1 MSDGN
6 GAGGGDG
13 YAVRAEGLEKRYGE
27 KRALDG
33 FDLAVREGTVHGLL
47 GPNGAG
53 KTTAVRILSTLVR
66 LDGGRAT
73 VAGLDVAAHPREV
86 RARIGL
92 TGQYAAVDE
101 VLTGRQNLEMFGR
114 LFHLGGKRAKLRA
127 TELLA
132 QFDLTDAADK
142 GVGKYSGGM
151 RRRLDLAASMIL
163 APAVLFLDEP
173 TTGLDPRSRG
183 EVWESVRALVAG
195 GTTVLLT
202 TQYLEE
208 ADKLASRIT
217 VIDQGRAIADDTPDG
232 LKSTVGG
239 DRVEVVVA
247 ERADIPRAVK
257 VVARVS
263 DGEPESDETE
273 LRVHAPVTDR
283 VSALTEVARTLQ
295 DEGVRVEDIGLRRP
309 SLDDVFLRLTGHRAE
324 KPGSTESTGSGGI
337 AGNTESTGSGGI
349 AGNTESTGSGGIA
362 GNTEKGAA
370 A

>member
-1 MSDGN
+1 MG
-6 GAGGGDG
+6 G
-13 YAVRAEGLEKRYGE
+13 YAVKAEGLEKRYGE

-33 FDLAVREGTVHGLL
+33 FDLVVREGTVHGLL

-53 KTTAVRILSTLVR
+53 KTTAVRILSTLLK
-66 LDGGRAT
+66 LDGGQAT
-73 VAGLDVAAHPREV
+73 VAGLDVARQPREV

-114 LFHLGGKRAKLRA
+114 LFHLGGRRARSRA
-127 TELLA
+127 TELLE
-132 QFDLTDAADK
+132 QFDLADAGDK
-142 GVGKYSGGM
+142 GVGGYSGGM

-217 VIDQGRAIADDTPDG
+217 VIDQGRSIADDTPDG
-232 LKSTVGG
+232 LKNLVGG
-239 DRVEVVVA
+239 DRIEVVVA
-247 ERADIPRAVK
+247 ERSDIARAVK
-257 VVARVS
+257 VVSRVS
-263 DGEPESDETE
+263 DGEPETDETE

-283 VSALTEVARTLQ
+283 VSALTDVARTLQ
-295 DEGVRVEDIGLRRP
+295 EEGIHVEDIGLRRP
-309 SLDDVFLRLTGHRAE
+309 SLDDVFLRLTGHR
-324 KPGSTESTGSGGI
+324 
-337 AGNTESTGSGGI
+337 
-349 AGNTESTGSGGIA
+349 
-362 GNTEKGAA
+362 TEKENAA
-370 A
+370 

>member
-1 MSDGN
+1 MS
-6 GAGGGDG
+6 A
-13 YAVRAEGLEKRYGE
+13 YAVQAEGLQKRYGE
-27 KRALDG
+27 KHALAG
-33 FDLAVREGTVHGLL
+33 FDLAVRRGTVHGLL

-53 KTTAVRILSTLVR
+53 KTTAVRILSTLVK

-73 VAGLDVAAHPREV
+73 VAGLDVRENARAV

-114 LFHLGGKRAKLRA
+114 LFHLGASGARRRAA
-127 TELLA
+127 ELLA
-132 QFDLTDAADK
+132 QFDLVEAGDR
-142 GVGKYSGGM
+142 GVDKYSGGM

-163 APAVLFLDEP
+163 TPDVLFLDEP

-217 VIDQGRAIADDTPDG
+217 VIDRGRAIADDTPDG
-232 LKSTVGG
+232 LKDTVGG
-239 DRVEVVVA
+239 DRIEVVVTDA
-247 ERADIPRAVK
+247 ADLEHAVQ
-257 VVARVS
+257 VVARV
-263 DGEPESDETE
+263 GEGQPETDAAER
-273 LRVHAPVTDR
+273 RVHAPVTDR
-283 VSALTEVARTLQ
+283 VAALTEVARTLQ
-295 DEGVRVEDIGLRRP
+295 DEGVQVEDIGLRRP

-324 KPGSTESTGSGGI
+324 KQQEPPTADAEGDRNEPKGG
-337 AGNTESTGSGGI
+337 GQR
-349 AGNTESTGSGGIA
+349 
-362 GNTEKGAA
+362 
-370 A
+370 

>member
-1 MSDGN
+1 MT
-6 GAGGGDG
+6 GGF
-13 YAVRAEGLEKRYGE
+13 AVRAEALEKRYGE

-66 LDGGRAT
+66 LDGGQAT
-73 VAGLDVAAHPREV
+73 VAGLDVARQPREV

-114 LFHLGGKRAKLRA
+114 LFHLGGRRARQRA
-127 TELLA
+127 TELLE

-142 GVGKYSGGM
+142 GVDKYSGGM

-163 APAVLFLDEP
+163 APSVLFLDEP

-183 EVWESVRALVAG
+183 EVWDSVRELVAG

-232 LKSTVGG
+232 LKNTIGG
-239 DRVEVVVA
+239 DRIEVVVT
-247 ERADIPRAVK
+247 ERADIPRVVK

-295 DEGVRVEDIGLRRP
+295 DEGIPVEDIGLRRP
-309 SLDDVFLRLTGHRAE
+309 SLDDVFLRLTGHR
-324 KPGSTESTGSGGI
+324 TE
-337 AGNTESTGSGGI
+337 NE
-349 AGNTESTGSGGIA
+349 
-362 GNTEKGAA
+362 EKGAA

>member
-1 MSDGN
+1 MDNDDGC
-6 GAGGGDG
+6 
-13 YAVRAEGLEKRYGE
+13 AVRAEGLEKRYGD

-33 FDLAVREGTVHGLL
+33 FDLTVREGTVHGLL

-53 KTTAVRILSTLVR
+53 KTTAVRILSTLIR
-66 LDGGRAT
+66 LDGGRAA
-73 VAGLDVAAHPREV
+73 VAGIDVARRPREV

-114 LFHLGGKRAKLRA
+114 LFHLGARRARA
-127 TELLA
+127 RAAELLER
-132 QFDLTDAADK
+132 FGLTDAADK
-142 GVGKYSGGM
+142 GVGDYSGGM

-183 EVWESVRALVAG
+183 EVWEAVRALVAD

-208 ADKLASRIT
+208 ADRLASRIT

-232 LKSTVGG
+232 LKNLVGG
-239 DRVEVVVA
+239 DRIEVVVA
-247 ERADIPRAVK
+247 ERSEIPRVAK
-257 VVARVS
+257 VVARVA
-263 DGEPESDETE
+263 DGEPESDDTE

-283 VSALTEVARTLQ
+283 VAALTDVARTLQ

-309 SLDDVFLRLTGHRAE
+309 SLDDVFLRLTGHR
-324 KPGSTESTGSGGI
+324 
-337 AGNTESTGSGGI
+337 
-349 AGNTESTGSGGIA
+349 
-362 GNTEKGAA
+362 TEKKEAA

>member
-1 MSDGN
+1 MSDGH
-6 GAGGGDG
+6 
-13 YAVRAEGLEKRYGE
+13 AVRAEGLEKRYGD
-27 KRALDG
+27 KYALDG

-53 KTTAVRILSTLVR
+53 KTTAVRILSTLLR
-66 LDGGRAT
+66 LDGGRAE
-73 VAGLDVAAHPREV
+73 VAGLDVARQPREV

-114 LFHLGGKRAKLRA
+114 LFHLGGRRARA
-127 TELLA
+127 RAVELLD
-132 QFDLTDAADK
+132 QFDLTDAADR

-163 APAVLFLDEP
+163 APSVLFLDEP

-183 EVWESVRALVAG
+183 EVWESVRALVAD

-217 VIDQGRAIADDTPDG
+217 VIDQGRSIADDTPDG
-232 LKSTVGG
+232 LKNLVGG

-247 ERADIPRAVK
+247 ERADLARAVK
-257 VVARVS
+257 VVARVCE
-263 DGEPESDETE
+263 GEPEADEE
-273 LRVHAPVTDR
+273 ALRVHAPVADR

-295 DEGVRVEDIGLRRP
+295 DEGVAVEDIGLRRP
-309 SLDDVFLRLTGHRAE
+309 SLDDVFLSLTGHRTDHPDHTGHTDRSDRTDRAE
-324 KPGSTESTGSGGI
+324 KETVT
-337 AGNTESTGSGGI
+337 A
-349 AGNTESTGSGGIA
+349 
-362 GNTEKGAA
+362 
-370 A
+370 

>member
-1 MSDGN
+1 MTH
-6 GAGGGDG
+6 G
-13 YAVRAEGLEKRYGE
+13 YAVRAEGLEKRYGD

-33 FDLAVREGTVHGLL
+33 FDLTVREGTVHGLL

-53 KTTAVRILSTLVR
+53 KTTAVRILATLVR
-66 LDGGRAT
+66 LDGGRAE
-73 VAGLDVAAHPREV
+73 VDGLDVARRPREV

-114 LFHLGGKRAKLRA
+114 LFHLGGRRARA
-127 TELLA
+127 RAAELLER
-132 QFDLTDAADK
+132 FDLTDAADK
-142 GVGKYSGGM
+142 GVGGYSGGM

-183 EVWESVRALVAG
+183 EVWESVRALVEG

-208 ADKLASRIT
+208 ADRLASRIT

-232 LKSTVGG
+232 LKDTVGG
-239 DRVEVVVA
+239 DRIEVVVA
-247 ERADIPRAVK
+247 ERSELPAVVK
-257 VVARVS
+257 VVARVC
-263 DGEPESDETE
+263 DGEPEADESE

-283 VSALTEVARTLQ
+283 VAALTEVARALR
-295 DEGVRVEDIGLRRP
+295 DEGVRAEDIGLRRP
-309 SLDDVFLRLTGHRAE
+309 SLDDVFLRLTGHRTDKGDKE
-324 KPGSTESTGSGGI
+324 KE
-337 AGNTESTGSGGI
+337 
-349 AGNTESTGSGGIA
+349 
-362 GNTEKGAA
+362 AA

>member
-1 MSDGN
+1 M
-6 GAGGGDG
+6 DG
-13 YAVRAEGLEKRYGE
+13 YVVLAEGLGKRYGG

-53 KTTAVRILSTLVR
+53 KTTAVRILATLVR
-66 LDGGRAT
+66 LDEGRAT
-73 VAGLDVAAHPREV
+73 VAGLDVARQPREV

-114 LFHLGGKRAKLRA
+114 LFHLGRKRARMRA
-127 TELLA
+127 AELLE
-132 QFDLTDAADK
+132 QFDLEAAADK
-142 GVGKYSGGM
+142 GAGGYSGGM

-183 EVWESVRALVAG
+183 EVWESVRSLVAG

-208 ADKLASRIT
+208 ADRLASRIT

-232 LKSTVGG
+232 LKNRVGG
-239 DRVEVVVA
+239 DRVEVVVR
-247 ERADIPRAVK
+247 ERAHIPYALTVL
-257 VVARVS
+257 ARVAS
-263 DGEPESDETE
+263 GEPEVEEAE
-273 LRVHAPVTDR
+273 LRVHAPVADR
-283 VSALTEVARTLQ
+283 VAALTEVARTLQ
-295 DEGVRVEDIGLRRP
+295 DIGVPVEDIGLRRP
-309 SLDDVFLRLTGHRAE
+309 SLDDVFLHLTGHRTDADQ
-324 KPGSTESTGSGGI
+324 TG
-337 AGNTESTGSGGI
+337 E
-349 AGNTESTGSGGIA
+349 
-362 GNTEKGAA
+362 AA

>member
-1 MSDGN
+1 MSDGH
-6 GAGGGDG
+6 
-13 YAVRAEGLEKRYGE
+13 AVRAEGLEKRYGE
-27 KRALDG
+27 KHALDG

-53 KTTAVRILSTLVR
+53 KTTAVRILSTLIR
-66 LDGGRAT
+66 LDGGRAE
-73 VAGLDVAAHPREV
+73 VAGLDVARQPHEV

-114 LFHLGGKRAKLRA
+114 LFHLGGRRARA
-127 TELLA
+127 RAVELLER
-132 QFDLTDAADK
+132 FDLTDAGDR

-163 APAVLFLDEP
+163 APSVLFLDEP

-183 EVWESVRALVAG
+183 EVWDSVRALVAG

-217 VIDQGRAIADDTPDG
+217 VIDQGRSIADDTPDG
-232 LKSTVGG
+232 LKNLVGG

-257 VVARVS
+257 VVARVCE
-263 DGEPESDETE
+263 GEPETDEET

-295 DEGVRVEDIGLRRP
+295 DEGVAVEDIGLRRP
-309 SLDDVFLRLTGHRAE
+309 SLDDVFLRLTGHRTDRTDRAE
-324 KPGSTESTGSGGI
+324 KE
-337 AGNTESTGSGGI
+337 AV
-349 AGNTESTGSGGIA
+349 
-362 GNTEKGAA
+362 AA
-370 A
+370 

>member
-1 MSDGN
+1 MKD
-6 GAGGGDG
+6 DG

-33 FDLAVREGTVHGLL
+33 FDLTVRAGTVHGLL

-73 VAGLDVAAHPREV
+73 VAGLDVAREPREV

-114 LFHLGGKRAKLRA
+114 LFHLGGRRARA
-127 TELLA
+127 RAAELLE
-132 QFDLTDAADK
+132 QFDLTDAAGK
-142 GVGKYSGGM
+142 GVGDYSGGM

-163 APAVLFLDEP
+163 TPAVLFLDEP

-183 EVWESVRALVAG
+183 EVWDSVRALVAG

-202 TQYLEE
+202 TQYLAE
-208 ADKLASRIT
+208 ADRLASRIT
-217 VIDQGRAIADDTPDG
+217 VIDQGRAIADDTPDA
-232 LKSTVGG
+232 LKNRVGG

-247 ERADIPRAVK
+247 ERADIPRVVK
-257 VVARVS
+257 VVARVA
-263 DGEPESDETE
+263 DGEPEANETE

-283 VSALTEVARTLQ
+283 VTALTDVARTLQ

-309 SLDDVFLRLTGHRAE
+309 SLDDVFLRLTGHR
-324 KPGSTESTGSGGI
+324 TET
-337 AGNTESTGSGGI
+337 
-349 AGNTESTGSGGIA
+349 
-362 GNTEKGAA
+362 TEKETAA
-370 A
+370 

>member
-1 MSDGN
+1 MNDF
-6 GAGGGDG
+6 
-13 YAVRAEGLEKRYGE
+13 AVLAEGLEKRYGD

-33 FDLAVREGTVHGLL
+33 FDLTVRRGTVHGLL

-53 KTTAVRILSTLVR
+53 KTTAVRILSTLIR
-66 LDGGRAT
+66 LDGGRAS
-73 VAGLDVAAHPREV
+73 VAGLDVASRPREV

-114 LFHLGGKRAKLRA
+114 LFHLGGRRAKQRA
-127 TELLA
+127 TELLER
-132 QFDLTDAADK
+132 FDLTEAGDR

-163 APAVLFLDEP
+163 APDVLFLDEP

-183 EVWESVRALVAG
+183 EVWESVRALVAD

-217 VIDQGRAIADDTPDG
+217 VIDQGRAIAEDTPDG

-239 DRVEVVVA
+239 DRIEVVAADVA
-247 ERADIPRAVK
+247 DLPAVAK
-257 VVARVS
+257 VVARVC
-263 DGEPESDETE
+263 DGEPDIDDTE
-273 LRVHAPVTDR
+273 RR
-283 VSALTEVARTLQ
+283 VSAAVTERVAALTEVARTLQ
-295 DEGVRVEDIGLRRP
+295 DEGVDVEDIGLRRP
-309 SLDDVFLRLTGHRAE
+309 SLDDVFLQLTGHRTT
-324 KPGSTESTGSGGI
+324 TEEATR
-337 AGNTESTGSGGI
+337 
-349 AGNTESTGSGGIA
+349 
-362 GNTEKGAA
+362 
-370 A
+370 